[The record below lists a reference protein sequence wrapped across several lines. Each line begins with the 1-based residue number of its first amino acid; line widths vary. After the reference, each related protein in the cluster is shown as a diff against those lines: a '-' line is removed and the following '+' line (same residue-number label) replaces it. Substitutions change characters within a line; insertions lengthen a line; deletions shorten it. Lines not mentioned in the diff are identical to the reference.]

1 MLEGPARFSLYYP
14 APGTPLRPRDKNV
27 RTSAKL
33 RRDGGPLLLQPTL
46 RDYGLIGNLHT
57 AALVSRHGSVDW
69 ACLPRFASPSVF
81 GRLLDET
88 RGGFLSVAPAERY
101 RSRQRYVPATCV
113 LSTEFHLADGRR
125 LEVHDF
131 MPVRDRAGPEGT
143 PLIVRCLRA
152 YGGAVP
158 VVIDC
163 RPAFDYGRRSHTWR
177 IGATA
182 AVARS
187 EEESVE
193 LRAPGRLEREGP
205 NVRSRFDLAVGRRA
219 SVELAWGRRPRDLPA
234 PESLYETTERFWRSW
249 AHSPRSPVHRVARRW
264 HRWVLRSELTLKLL
278 SHADTGAFVAA
289 PTTSLPES
297 PGGVRNWDY
306 RYVWIRDAAFAAQT
320 LLNLGHL
327 AEARA
332 FLRWVLLRLRDDSS
346 HRLRVV
352 YGAHG
357 ETDLRERELRHWSG
371 LWGSRPVRV
380 GNGAAQQ
387 FQLDIYG
394 ELLDA
399 ALFLDSVDGEFVAEH
414 WPELTGVAEVVLRR
428 WKEPDRG
435 IWEVRG
441 PPQQFVHSKLMAWVA
456 LDRAAKLAEEHG
468 PSSVHERWTNE
479 AQKVRAWILADGFDA
494 ARGSFRRSAE
504 DPGCDAANLRI
515 PLVGFLPFDD
525 PAVLGTIERVAS
537 ELATGPFVYRYRS
550 DDGLPGEEGTF
561 LPASFWL
568 VECLAR
574 AGEVERARTNWDGVI
589 SSGNPLD
596 LFSEEY
602 RPASKQMLGN
612 FPQALTHVAL
622 LRAAVALG
630 EATSRA
636 DESEAIAEPE
646 PAGILPAIR

>member
-1 MLEGPARFSLYYP
+1 MEGLPTR
-14 APGTPLRPRDKNV
+14 
-27 RTSAKL
+27 
-33 RRDGGPLLLQPTL
+33 GGSPLLQPTL

-81 GRLLDET
+81 GRLLDPKT
-88 RGGFLSVAPAERY
+88 GGFFAVAPAEKY
-101 RSRQRYVPATCV
+101 RSRQRYAPSGCV
-113 LSTEFHLADGRR
+113 LLTDFRLADGRR

-131 MPVRDRAGPEGT
+131 MPVRERAGPEGA
-143 PLIVRCLRA
+143 PLIVRCLRS
-152 YGGAVP
+152 YGGTVR
-158 VVIDC
+158 VVAEC
-163 RPAFDYGRRSHTWR
+163 RPAFDYGRREHAWKVTAR
-177 IGATA
+177 VAT
-182 AVARS
+182 ARS
-187 EEESVE
+187 ETGSLE
-193 LRAPGRLEREGP
+193 LRGPERFESREGSA
-205 NVRSRFDLAVGRRA
+205 VSEFDLPVGSRT
-219 SVELAWGRRPRDLPA
+219 SLELAWGRRPPELPD
-234 PESLYETTERFWRSW
+234 PEELFLSTEAFWRGW
-249 AHSPRSPVHRVARRW
+249 AHTPRSPLHRVAHRW

-289 PTTSLPES
+289 PTTSLPEF

-320 LLNLGHL
+320 LLHLGHL
-327 AEARA
+327 TEARS
-332 FLRWVLLRLRDDSS
+332 FLRWVLLRLRDDSG

-357 ETDLRERELRHWSG
+357 ETDLKERELHHWSG
-371 LWGSRPVRV
+371 MWGSRPVRI

-399 ALFLDSVDGEFVAEH
+399 SLLLDSVDGDFVAHH
-414 WPELTGVAEVVLRR
+414 WPELTSLAEVVMRR

-456 LDRAAKLAEEHG
+456 LDRAARLAERHG
-468 PSSVHERWTNE
+468 PPSALETWTNE
-479 AQKVRAWILADGFDA
+479 AQKIRAWILEDGSDPT
-494 ARGSFRRSAE
+494 RGGFRRSAE
-504 DPGCDAANLRI
+504 DPACDAANLRI

-525 PAVLGTIERVAS
+525 PSVLGTIDRVAT
-537 ELATGPFVYRYRS
+537 ELADGPFVYRYRS
-550 DDGLPGEEGTF
+550 ADGLPGEEGTF

-574 AGEVERARTNWDGVI
+574 AGQLDRARTNWQGLLGA
-589 SSGNPLD
+589 GNSLD

-602 RPASKQMLGN
+602 RPGSKQMLGN

-630 EATSRA
+630 EGTAR
-636 DESEAIAEPE
+636 DEEGETLPE
-646 PAGILPAIR
+646 PIAAAMLPAIR